1 MEFWLSS
8 ESSSDWLI
16 TIYIFEKKIVVDAW
30 SHKLKR
36 RILSFDTYHRSNR
49 YRRCENKLTVTNT
62 PTIVKRNPQM
72 PNAVLPYYMPPFR
85 SPNHS
90 TNKEE

>member
-1 MEFWLSS
+1 MRGATNSRDAFCHLT
-8 ESSSDWLI
+8 LI
-16 TIYIFEKKIVVDAW
+16 TVLTDIGGAK
-30 SHKLKR
+30 
-36 RILSFDTYHRSNR
+36 
-49 YRRCENKLTVTNT
+49 NKLTVTNT